1 MTVGTTSV
9 RQIDN
14 VGDGRSKDIS
24 TYFQSQT
31 VRSVDKNVRLQIQ
44 MRFERKKCLEEKKK
58 KKERKKMD
66 SFGSTGV

>member
-44 MRFERKKCLEEKKK
+44 MRVRKK
-58 KKERKKMD
+58 KM
-66 SFGSTGV
+66 S